1 MSTLRNYD
9 SLHLHEHLHDLA
21 TTTARD
27 LCQKTG
33 MDMTWTRREVLA
45 WAAAMAAGFVSESAQ
60 AGSQGGQPGRHAE
73 RLRELEKQSGGRLG
87 VAVLDTAN
95 GQRFGQRAD
104 ERFPMCSTFKLL
116 AVAAVLA
123 RVDRG
128 EERLERRVAFGPSD
142 LLEYAPVTRAHVAEG
157 GLTLAQLCEAVMVV
171 SDNTA
176 ANLLL
181 VSLGGPAGLTKYVR
195 TLGDS
200 RTRLDRNE
208 PLLNEALPGDERDTT
223 TPHAMLGNLERLLLG
238 SALSKPALS
247 KVGQERLAQWMSAST
262 TGLDRLRKG
271 VPPGWRVGDK
281 TGSGNHGT
289 SNDIAIL
296 WPPTGKPLLIAV
308 YLTATSAAADVRNDV
323 FVELARLVTARK

>member
-1 MSTLRNYD
+1 
-9 SLHLHEHLHDLA
+9 
-21 TTTARD
+21 
-27 LCQKTG
+27 
-33 MDMTWTRREVLA
+33 LA
-45 WAAAMAAGFVSESAQ
+45 WAAAFSAGFSSESAQ
-60 AGSQGGQPGRHAE
+60 AAPKGVQPAAPSASPGPYAE
-73 RLRELEKQSGGRLG
+73 RLLQLEKQSGGRLG
-87 VAVLDTAN
+87 VAVVDTAT

-128 EERLERRVAFGPSD
+128 EERLERRVAFGPAD
-142 LLEYAPVTRAHVAEG
+142 LLEHAPVTREHVADG
-157 GLTLAQLCEAVMVV
+157 GLPLEQLCEAALVV

-181 VSLGGPAGLTKYVR
+181 ASLGGPGALTAYVR

-200 RTRLDRNE
+200 QTRLDRNE

-223 TPHAMLGNLERLLLG
+223 TPHAMLGNLDKLLLG
-238 SALSKPALS
+238 SALSKPAREKL
-247 KVGQERLAQWMSAST
+247 GQWLGAST
-262 TGLDRLRKG
+262 TGLERLRKG
-271 VPPGWRVGDK
+271 VPAGWRVGDK

-296 WPPTGKPLLIAV
+296 WPPSGKPLLIAA
-308 YLTATSAAADVRNDV
+308 YLTATSAAPEVKNGV
-323 FVELARLVTARK
+323 FAELARLVTSGK

>member
-1 MSTLRNYD
+1 
-9 SLHLHEHLHDLA
+9 
-21 TTTARD
+21 
-27 LCQKTG
+27 

-45 WAAAMAAGFVSESAQ
+45 WAAAFTAGFTSERVLAAPGRAQAAPQSAQ
-60 AGSQGGQPGRHAE
+60 RGSYAK
-73 RLRELEKQSGGRLG
+73 RLQQLEKQSGGRLG
-87 VAVLDTAN
+87 VAVLDTAT
-95 GQRFGQRAD
+95 GRRFGQRGD

-116 AVAAVLA
+116 AAAAVLA

-128 EERLERRVAFGPSD
+128 EEQLERRIAFGPSD

-157 GLTLAQLCEAVMVV
+157 GLTLAQLCEAVLVV

-181 VSLGGPAGLTKYVR
+181 VSLGGPAGLTQYVR
-195 TLGDS
+195 TLGDT

-223 TPHAMLGNLERLLLG
+223 TPDAMLGNLEKLLLG
-238 SALSKPALS
+238 DALSKAS
-247 KVGQERLAQWMSAST
+247 REKLAQWMSAST

-271 VPPGWRVGDK
+271 VPAGWRVGDK

-296 WPPTGKPLLIAV
+296 WPPAGKPLLIAV
-308 YLTATSAAADVRNDV
+308 YLTGTSAAADVKNGV
-323 FVELARLVTARK
+323 FAELARLVTAGR

>member
-1 MSTLRNYD
+1 MHRVWK
-9 SLHLHEHLHDLA
+9 
-21 TTTARD
+21 R
-27 LCQKTG
+27 G
-33 MDMTWTRREVLA
+33 EVLA
-45 WAAAMAAGFVSESAQ
+45 CGTAWAVGLIAGFAAERAGAAPKSAQ
-60 AGSQGGQPGRHAE
+60 RERHAE
-73 RLRELEKQSGGRLG
+73 RLQQLEQQSGGRLG
-87 VAVLDTAN
+87 VAVLDTAT
-95 GQRFGQRAD
+95 GKRFGQRTD

-128 EERLERRVAFGPSD
+128 QERLERRVTFGQAD
-142 LLEYAPVTRAHVAEG
+142 LLEYAPVARAHVTQG
-157 GLTLAQLCEAVMVV
+157 GLLLEQLCEAVMVV

-181 VSLGGPAGLTKYVR
+181 ASLGGPAGLTAYAR
-195 TLGDS
+195 TLGDA

-223 TPHAMLGNLERLLLG
+223 TPNAMLGNLEKLLLG
-238 SALSKPALS
+238 DALSKAS
-247 KVGQERLAQWMSAST
+247 REKLAAWMCASS
-262 TGLDRLRKG
+262 TGLERLRKG

-296 WPPTGKPLLIAV
+296 WPPQGKPFLIAA
-308 YLTATSAAADVRNDV
+308 YLTATSAAPEVKNGV
-323 FVELARLVTARK
+323 FAELGRLVTSGS